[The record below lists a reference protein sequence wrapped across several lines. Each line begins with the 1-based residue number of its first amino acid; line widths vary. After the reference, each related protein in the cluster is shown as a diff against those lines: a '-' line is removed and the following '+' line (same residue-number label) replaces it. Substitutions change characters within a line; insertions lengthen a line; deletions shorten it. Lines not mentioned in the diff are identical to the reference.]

1 MMVID
6 INRTSLMGNA
16 MSHVTEDQKIVEYID
31 AAKELLTPYVRPIK
45 CDEHRRYT
53 AQPSN

>member
-6 INRTSLMGNA
+6 VNRTSLMGNA
-16 MSHVTEDQKIVEYID
+16 MSHVTEDRKIVEYID
-31 AAKELLTPYVRPIK
+31 ATKELLTPYVRPIK